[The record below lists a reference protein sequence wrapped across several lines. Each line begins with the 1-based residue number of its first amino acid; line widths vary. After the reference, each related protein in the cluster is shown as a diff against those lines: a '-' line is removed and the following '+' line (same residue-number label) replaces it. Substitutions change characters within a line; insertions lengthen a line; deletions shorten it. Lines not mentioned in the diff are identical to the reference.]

1 MSIILDI
8 AIVLIFALTV
18 YFAYKNGFVKTAVSA
33 ISFVL
38 AIVVTAMFASP
49 VAEFLKQTAVA
60 EAVEQAT
67 EKVIGDA
74 LYESSQSVK
83 DLLEG
88 KSEDFNK
95 LLAVTGQDTRELS
108 DWFDSNDTQAANSK
122 ELLASRIAEPITDAV
137 ATVIAVVLLFIGTQ
151 IAVVIIARAL
161 DIVAKLPIIRFANKW
176 LGVALGVVLAFFRV
190 TLFCFAMG
198 VLINSSAFLGSDF
211 LAGLDPDKTLIYK
224 IFSEIDIFSFF
235 I

>member
-8 AIVLIFALTV
+8 AIVLIIALTV

-33 ISFVL
+33 VSFVL

-67 EKVIGDA
+67 EAAISDA
-74 LYESSQSVK
+74 LYETSHGVK
-83 DLLEG
+83 GLLEG
-88 KSEDFNK
+88 KSEEFNK
-95 LLAVTGQDTRELS
+95 LLAVTGQNVHELS
-108 DWFDSNDTQAANSK
+108 DWFDSNASRSEK
-122 ELLASRIAEPITDAV
+122 GESLLAARIAEPITDAV
-137 ATVIAVVLLFIGTQ
+137 ARVIAVVLLFIGTQ

-161 DIVAKLPIIRFANKW
+161 DVVAKLPILRFANKW

-190 TLFCFAMG
+190 TLFCFAMS
-198 VLINSSAFLGSDF
+198 VLIKSSAFLESDF
-211 LAGLDPDKTLIYK
+211 LAGLNPDNTLIYK
-224 IFSEIDIFSFF
+224 FFSEIDIFSFF